1 MNESLVDAG
10 TQTARTPSGT
20 KPAVLGTFARIGG
33 RWRFPHERVQLPIG
47 VIGALVAE
55 ALLWLVAAVTDLSF
69 LQRLSAQFFCR
80 HKSSSV
86 GCSGLVV
93 LNDNQQKERSRTCH
107 CD

>member
-1 MNESLVDAG
+1 MNRSRVEPG
-10 TQTARTPSGT
+10 TRTALAPGGAAPALACFCTNRRTLALSDREGPT
-20 KPAVLGTFARIGG
+20 
-33 RWRFPHERVQLPIG
+33 G

-93 LNDNQQKERSRTCH
+93 LNDNQQKERNRTCH
-107 CD
+107 YD

>member
-1 MNESLVDAG
+1 LALSAPEG
-10 TQTARTPSGT
+10 PT
-20 KPAVLGTFARIGG
+20 
-33 RWRFPHERVQLPIG
+33 G

-55 ALLWLVAAVTDLSF
+55 ALLWLVAAVTNLSF
-69 LQRLSAQFFCR
+69 FQRLSAQFSCR

-93 LNDNQQKERSRTCH
+93 LNDNQQKERNRTCH